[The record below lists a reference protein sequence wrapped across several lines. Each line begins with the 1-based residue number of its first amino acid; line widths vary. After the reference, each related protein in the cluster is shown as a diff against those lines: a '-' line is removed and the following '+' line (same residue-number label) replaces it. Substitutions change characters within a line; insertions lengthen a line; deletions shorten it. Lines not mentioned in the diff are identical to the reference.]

1 MLWGPVTELQ
11 DQHPGLE
18 VVMAE
23 VSAAGSAVSVS
34 TAEAKSEKIKNALN
48 KIKKKKKGNNRTSLF
63 PFQLGKKSSGKQYH
77 LTYSY

>member
-1 MLWGPVTELQ
+1 M
-11 DQHPGLE
+11 
-18 VVMAE
+18 MAE

-48 KIKKKKKGNNRTSLF
+48 KIKKKKGNNRTSLF

>member
-48 KIKKKKKGNNRTSLF
+48 KIKKKKKAITELVFF
-63 PFQLGKKSSGKQYH
+63 PSN
-77 LTYSY
+77 